1 MCRQNHTFAADY
13 FALGVIAFEFMMGR
27 VLLIYIY
34 IYIIA
39 TLQWK
44 NEVGDT

>member
-34 IYIIA
+34 IIA